1 MKKRLIAFFTAALLI
16 LTSFSVVGFAKAEE
30 SDGFTLSSPYENVD
44 WTSWNAYKGNL
55 HTHSSISDGSETFR
69 NMIYGAYSQ
78 DYDLLAFAEHGITGR
93 SWDKTPFIRPLYLY
107 QLAAGYDK
115 KPIST
120 EELSAIQNG
129 TAIDPETGKARG
141 KGMLCVPGA
150 NELNGVTITKCH
162 VNGYF
167 LPENV
172 GNMDW
177 GFENG
182 FDYALSLVEKNGGIS
197 HINHPGD
204 WLGTK
209 SNPSAVSDPENVALF
224 ADYILRYKSC
234 LGVEAVNG
242 FTSLTRYDRI
252 FWDNLLMYCLPYGKN
267 VYGFAGADA
276 HETGRLNSCF
286 MYFMMEDLSLES
298 LRKCMEN
305 GEFFGATHTVAANDV
320 IGPETD
326 LNAPQ
331 GVMQP
336 LARVKELSVNGHKIT
351 LKAENAKYVNWISN
365 GKVIAR
371 ADLGESETA
380 VLDLEKFDTSGMLYV
395 RAEIYNENGMVFSQP
410 ITLEREGGV
419 LEYKSEKTAAQKLS
433 FALKS
438 TRIYVIFQKLVSLI
452 KSKISK

>member
-1 MKKRLIAFFTAALLI
+1 MKRKLVAFITALFLM
-16 LTSFSVVGFAKAEE
+16 LSVFAAAAYAAP
-30 SDGFTLSSPYENVD
+30 SNGTYTLDSPYKNVD
-44 WTSWNAYKGNL
+44 WGSWNAYKGNL
-55 HTHSSISDGSETFR
+55 HTHSSVSDGSETFR
-69 NMIYGAYSQ
+69 NMIYAAYAQ

-93 SWDKTPFIRPLYLY
+93 AWNKKPFIRPLYLY

-115 KPIST
+115 KPITT
-120 EELSAIQNG
+120 EEFNAIQDGSAVNPATG
-129 TAIDPETGKARG
+129 EPRGKA
-141 KGMLCVPGA
+141 MLCVTGA

-182 FDYALSLVEKNGGIS
+182 FDYALSLVERNGGLS

-209 SNPSAVSDPENVALF
+209 NNPSAVSDPENVALF

-242 FTSLTRYDRI
+242 FTSLTKYDRI

-276 HETGRLNSCF
+276 HETGRLNNCF
-286 MYFMMEDLSLES
+286 MYFMMDDLSMES
-298 LRKCMEN
+298 LRSCMES
-305 GEFFGATHTVAANDV
+305 GEFFGATHTVVANDI
-320 IGPETD
+320 IGPESD
-326 LNAPQ
+326 VNAPE

-336 LARVKELSVNGHKIT
+336 LAKVEKLTADGHKIT
-351 LKAENAKYVNWISN
+351 LCASDANYVNWISN
-365 GKVIAR
+365 GKVIATSR
-371 ADLGESETA
+371 LDESNTA
-380 VLDLEKFDTSGMLYV
+380 VLDLDGFETDEMLYV
-395 RAEIYNENGMVFSQP
+395 RCEIYNENGMVFSQP
-410 ITLEREGGV
+410 IV
-419 LEYKSEKTAAQKLS
+419 LDRGEDLPEYKSTKTAAEKLI

-438 TRIYVIFQKLVSLI
+438 TRLYVAFQKLVSLI
-452 KSKISK
+452 ESKLSK

>member
-1 MKKRLIAFFTAALLI
+1 MKRKIIALITALCLTFGVFSLSAF
-16 LTSFSVVGFAKAEE
+16 AETK
-30 SDGFTLSSPYENVD
+30 SGDSFTLDSPYKNVD
-44 WTSWNAYKGNL
+44 WSVKKTYKGNL
-55 HTHSSISDGSETFR
+55 HTHSSVSDGSETFR

-78 DYDLLAFAEHGITGR
+78 GYDLLAFAEHGITGR
-93 SWDKTPFIRPLYLY
+93 EWDKRPFIRPLYLY

-115 KPIST
+115 KPITT
-120 EELSAIQNG
+120 EELSAIQSG
-129 TAIDPETGKARG
+129 TAIDETTGKPRG

-182 FDYALSLVEKNGGIS
+182 YDYALSLVEKNGGLS

-209 SNPSAVSDPENVALF
+209 TNPSAVSDPENIALF
-224 ADYILRYKSC
+224 SDYILRYKSC

-286 MYFMMEDLSLES
+286 MYFLMDDLSLES
-298 LRKCMEN
+298 LRKSMEN
-305 GEFFGATHTVAANDV
+305 GEFFGATHTVTANDV
-320 IGPETD
+320 IGPKEN
-326 LNAPQ
+326 LNAPA

-336 LARVKELSVNGHKIT
+336 LAEVKELSVSGHKIT
-351 LKAENAKYVNWISN
+351 LKASNAKYVNWIAN
-365 GKVIAR
+365 GKVISSFNF
-371 ADLGESETA
+371 GENDVAT
-380 VLDLEKFDTSGMLYV
+380 LDLDNFDTDEMLYV
-395 RAEIYNENGMVFSQP
+395 RCEIYNENGMVFSQP
-410 ITLEREGGV
+410 VVLDRGGDYP
-419 LEYKSEKTAAQKLS
+419 EYTSNKTVAEKIV
-433 FALKS
+433 FALRS
-438 TRIYVIFQKLVSLI
+438 TRIYVIFQKLVDLI
-452 KSKISK
+452 KTKISK